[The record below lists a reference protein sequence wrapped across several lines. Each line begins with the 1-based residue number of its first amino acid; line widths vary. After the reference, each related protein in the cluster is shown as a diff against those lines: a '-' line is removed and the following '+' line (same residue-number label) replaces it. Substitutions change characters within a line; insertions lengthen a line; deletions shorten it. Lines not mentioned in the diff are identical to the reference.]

1 MLPILALLTLPLLSH
16 SSSFHLPNRYKLNQ
30 KQTECLYD
38 RFDQGDLVAFS
49 VFVVEALMN
58 GRPLVNVNLEG
69 PFMKSTQDY
78 IDSST
83 TTTTDS
89 TTTLGRKIRQGLLD
103 EWRENKSDI
112 SQILEWHV
120 KVDWT
125 HAGEA
130 DDAMRMQ
137 GDERQNNRQNQ
148 QQQQHQQHAG
158 VQRIVQT
165 KIEPYQ
171 ITQPIPT
178 SGYYRLCARA
188 ELHQLIVEMDIRS
201 KRRMGGVD
209 RNTGHVYTFAQRELL
224 REEAALDNNNNN
236 NGGVALDTN
245 TYQSELEE
253 LSKILVNQ
261 VEDADLTKTK
271 EQVKE
276 LNAKTTEMMIEIQN
290 RMTRIRSHELS
301 ARRNNA
307 SLAWSSKMETLL
319 FALISGFQVYTMR
332 KWLLSNTLL
341 GR

>member
-1 MLPILALLTLPLLSH
+1 
-16 SSSFHLPNRYKLNQ
+16 
-30 KQTECLYD
+30 
-38 RFDQGDLVAFS
+38 
-49 VFVVEALMN
+49 MN

-83 TTTTDS
+83 TSTDS

-103 EWRENKSDI
+103 EWRENKSDL

-137 GDERQNNRQNQ
+137 GDERQSNRQNQ
-148 QQQQHQQHAG
+148 QQQQQHTGAG
-158 VQRIVQT
+158 VQTIVQT

-224 REEAALDNNNNN
+224 REEADLDNNNNN
-236 NGGVALDTN
+236 GGRGGSGDVALDTN

-276 LNAKTTEMMIEIQN
+276 LNAKTTEMMTEIQN

>member
-1 MLPILALLTLPLLSH
+1 
-16 SSSFHLPNRYKLNQ
+16 
-30 KQTECLYD
+30 
-38 RFDQGDLVAFS
+38 
-49 VFVVEALMN
+49 MN
-58 GRPLVNVNLEG
+58 GRPVVNVNLEG
-69 PFMKSTQDY
+69 PFMKATQDY
-78 IDSST
+78 IDSTTITTGVDGSST
-83 TTTTDS
+83 TTKTTA
-89 TTTLGRKIRQGLLD
+89 TTTLGRMIRQGLLD
-103 EWRENKSDI
+103 EWRENKSDLT
-112 SQILEWHV
+112 QILERHV

-137 GDERQNNRQNQ
+137 GDEQQRQNRQKQ
-148 QQQQHQQHAG
+148 HQQQHTG
-158 VQRIVQT
+158 VGIQTIIQT

-201 KRRMGGVD
+201 KSRMGGVD

-236 NGGVALDTN
+236 GGRGGSADGALDTN

-276 LNAKTTEMMIEIQN
+276 LNAKTTEMMTEIQN

-307 SLAWSSKMETLL
+307 NLAWSSKMETLL
-319 FALISGFQVYTMR
+319 FAIISGFQVYTMR

>member
-1 MLPILALLTLPLLSH
+1 
-16 SSSFHLPNRYKLNQ
+16 
-30 KQTECLYD
+30 
-38 RFDQGDLVAFS
+38 
-49 VFVVEALMN
+49 MN
-58 GRPLVNVNLEG
+58 GRPVVNVNLEG

-78 IDSST
+78 IDST
-83 TTTTDS
+83 TTTTTVDDGS
-89 TTTLGRKIRQGLLD
+89 SSTTKTTATTTLGRMIRQGLLD
-103 EWRENKSDI
+103 EWIENKSDL
-112 SQILEWHV
+112 SQILERHV

-130 DDAMRMQ
+130 DDAMRMR
-137 GDERQNNRQNQ
+137 GDEQHQQQKNNRQNQ
-148 QQQQHQQHAG
+148 QHTGAG
-158 VQRIVQT
+158 VQTIVQT

-188 ELHQLIVEMDIRS
+188 ELHKLIVEMDIRS
-201 KRRMGGVD
+201 RSRMGGVD

-224 REEAALDNNNNN
+224 REEAALDNNNLNNNN
-236 NGGVALDTN
+236 NGGRGGSGDGALDTN

-276 LNAKTTEMMIEIQN
+276 LNAKTTEMMTEIQN

-307 SLAWSSKMETLL
+307 NLAWSSKMETLL
-319 FALISGFQVYTMR
+319 FAVISGFQVYTMR